1 MKFHDVDFD
10 TYFRNYPDAN
20 GYFGKYGGS
29 YIPPQLQAAMDE
41 ITEAY
46 MTICKSSKFI
56 NELRR
61 IRRGVPGPA
70 HPGLPPGAAVRPPW
84 ATCSSTPSARTSTI
98 PAPTS

>member
-29 YIPPQLQAAMDE
+29 YIPPQLRAARDE
-41 ITEAY
+41 ITDAY
-46 MTICKSSKFI
+46 MTICKSGEFV

-61 IRRGVPGPA
+61 IRRKFQGR
-70 HPGLPPGAAVRPPW
+70 H
-84 ATCSSTPSARTSTI
+84 TPVSHS
-98 PAPTS
+98 

>member
-29 YIPPQLQAAMDE
+29 YIPPQLQAAMGE
-41 ITEAY
+41 ITDAY
-46 MTICKSSKFI
+46 MTICKSSKFV

-61 IRRGVPGPA
+61 IRRP
-70 HPGLPPGAAVRPPW
+70 
-84 ATCSSTPSARTSTI
+84 CI
-98 PAPTS
+98 PV

>member
-1 MKFHDVDFD
+1 MKYHDVDFD

-41 ITEAY
+41 ITDAY
-46 MTICKSSKFI
+46 MTICKSSKFV

-61 IRRGVPGPA
+61 IRREFQG
-70 HPGLPPGAAVRPPW
+70 RP
-84 ATCSSTPSARTSTI
+84 TPVSHT
-98 PAPTS
+98 